1 MNHQYI
7 ALKLRLH
14 PNAPQ
19 SVTGEIKEDG
29 SVKLDWDAIT
39 GAKSYLIHYANA
51 NETDPHKAVFMGY
64 SETNSWTLAAADVPT
79 HVAGDKISFYVQ
91 AYNEVA
97 PSGTTDV
104 EKAAA
109 LHDGPFTG
117 SAWSEGYLATFS

>member
-1 MNHQYI
+1 MSLRFTV
-7 ALKLRLH
+7 LKLLH

-19 SVTGEIKEDG
+19 SLTGVVETDG
-29 SVKLDWDAIT
+29 SVKLNWDKVN

-51 NETDPHKAVFMGY
+51 NETDPHKATFMGY
-64 SETNSWTLAAADVPT
+64 SETNSWTLAAKDVPA

-91 AYNEVA
+91 SYKEVA

-117 SAWSEGYLATFS
+117 SAWSTPFVATFS

>member
-1 MNHQYI
+1 M
-7 ALKLRLH
+7 KSLH

-19 SVTGEIKEDG
+19 SVTGVVESDG
-29 SVKLDWDAIT
+29 SVKLNWDAVD

-51 NETDPHKAVFMGY
+51 NETDPHKAVSMGY

-79 HVAGDKISFYVQ
+79 HVAGDEIRFYIQ
-91 AYNEVA
+91 SYNVVA

-109 LHDGPFTG
+109 LHDDPNITG
-117 SAWSEGYLATFS
+117 SAWSEEYLATFS